1 VIEHRG
7 EAIFLPG
14 DPPRRGALALFA
26 PVPPRGPGRRAEL
39 TVAVRTGTVVW
50 RTTLDARVVPIAEA
64 LGWLAGLPAD
74 SDLPASLAAWSVAV
88 KAALGLV
95 ARGRL
100 LPAIS
105 PGGFDA
111 WRVGPLDPADEE
123 WLSRLAAALPLQA
136 HALPIEGSRPLRV
149 RSAASLLRDCWDA
162 VADCL
167 ARSPA
172 APRLT
177 AHPAFAGQRRVGVG
191 GMREWLAAATQPRQE
206 SARPGLRLVP
216 PPQPEQPFSAV
227 LQLRSHADPSLVV
240 DAADLWRAPSAV
252 LRRFGDTVE
261 SELLLALRRGTRIL
275 LLRGRSREQALAG
288 LRGLRGEGSG
298 AVTAPPASAE
308 PTVDP
313 GVEARTLL
321 AQEAT
326 AALPAPPPPPPRPG
340 LPASLAVD
348 PPAGARVRGEDLRA
362 LAADAARRAW
372 ELAHGT
378 GDGGLDLSVQADLA
392 RLAAQRL
399 GGSGF
404 DELAIRAGARPR
416 TLMRAALAWHLG
428 GRAAF
433 EVLDGPGWQPPADVV
448 EEGRAALAAAFGRAA
463 VRGERVT
470 DHGVGM
476 QLRYGR
482 DELWYVL
489 EKRSGAW
496 ELHHPPDVDPR
507 RLVALV
513 APATAGTADASS
525 DGG

>member
-39 TVAVRTGTVVW
+39 TVAVRTGTVVR

-177 AHPAFAGQRRVGVG
+177 AHPAFAGQRRVAVG
-191 GMREWLAAATQPRQE
+191 AMREWLAAATQPRQE

-261 SELLLALRRGTRIL
+261 SELLLALRRGTCAWPPLRRVLDVARPDRLELDDEETAQL
-275 LLRGRSREQALAG
+275 LGPAVEPLAAAGLEVLWPAQLGGELEARAVVGSNPTLERAGAAAFNLNALLDFRWEVALGGELLTPEEMAALAEAKRPWVRVRGRW
-288 LRGLRGEGSG
+288 
-298 AVTAPPASAE
+298 V
-308 PTVDP
+308 TVDP
-313 GVEARTLL
+313 ELL
-321 AQEAT
+321 ER
-326 AALPAPPPPPPRPG
+326 LRRRRPE
-340 LPASLAVD
+340 
-348 PPAGARVRGEDLRA
+348 RVRAADA
-362 LAADAARRAW
+362 LAAALGGNTRRPCPR
-372 ELAHGT
+372 
-378 GDGGLDLSVQADLA
+378 GGPSCPGRRRRPA
-392 RLAAQRL
+392 RL
-399 GGSGF
+399 
-404 DELAIRAGARPR
+404 GARPR
-416 TLMRAALAWHLG
+416 DR
-428 GRAAF
+428 
-433 EVLDGPGWQPPADVV
+433 
-448 EEGRAALAAAFGRAA
+448 
-463 VRGERVT
+463 
-470 DHGVGM
+470 
-476 QLRYGR
+476 
-482 DELWYVL
+482 
-489 EKRSGAW
+489 
-496 ELHHPPDVDPR
+496 
-507 RLVALV
+507 
-513 APATAGTADASS
+513 
-525 DGG
+525 